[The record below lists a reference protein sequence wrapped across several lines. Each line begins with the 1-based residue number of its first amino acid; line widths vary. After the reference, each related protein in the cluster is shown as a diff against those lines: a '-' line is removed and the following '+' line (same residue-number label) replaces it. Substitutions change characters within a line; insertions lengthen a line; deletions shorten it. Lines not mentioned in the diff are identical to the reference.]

1 MREKAVIGDDGS
13 QVSRK
18 GLLAVVRTNLERL
31 EPMPFRA
38 RLQDVSNRVQKWN
51 DGKSFTVRRI
61 WVVGIANDIE
71 WLIYKTIQYKLF
83 AVINHRA

>member
-1 MREKAVIGDDGS
+1 MIRETHAISAISSSTKNRMREKAVIGDDGS

-38 RLQDVSNRVQKWN
+38 RLQRMCSRKTEAKNIL
-51 DGKSFTVRRI
+51 TVREYS
-61 WVVGIANDIE
+61 AS
-71 WLIYKTIQYKLF
+71 
-83 AVINHRA
+83 

>member
-61 WVVGIANDIE
+61 WVWALPIMLNC
-71 WLIYKTIQYKLF
+71 
-83 AVINHRA
+83 

>member
-31 EPMPFRA
+31 EPMLLRTQ
-38 RLQDVSNRVQKWN
+38 LLGYETELTKQKE
-51 DGKSFTVRRI
+51 KELTV
-61 WVVGIANDIE
+61 
-71 WLIYKTIQYKLF
+71 
-83 AVINHRA
+83 